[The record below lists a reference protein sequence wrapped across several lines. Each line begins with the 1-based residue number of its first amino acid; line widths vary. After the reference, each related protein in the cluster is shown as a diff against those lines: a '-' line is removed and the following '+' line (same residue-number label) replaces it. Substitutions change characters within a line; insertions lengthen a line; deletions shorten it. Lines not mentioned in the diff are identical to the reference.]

1 MDFNLLQNANKAV
14 KNEPVVS
21 PVKAAEPPASTHSDP
36 EEPVSPAQVLSQ
48 SQAKA
53 RQKSSKSTKAHKTLK
68 PPKTPKA
75 PKTPKVKEGG
85 KKKAKKFKES
95 SLPLKASSFAALESH
110 AKDILSKMDDSKKAK
125 VGGETSS
132 VASASRTAV
141 FSFLFLFV
149 LLLLLQVVK
158 NLLSMSAKEI
168 PKQNNMEKFEIRE
181 QSKNKTEAKWKYKVR
196 TVLVLSWSCPGPGTV
211 RVLVPASVAPV
222 APSGSTFS
230 ALFVSRTA
238 NRILY

>member
-1 MDFNLLQNANKAV
+1 M

-21 PVKAAEPPASTHSDP
+21 PLKAVEPPASTHSDP

-125 VGGETSS
+125 VGGKDLFCHVVFQDDCFHIYAASS
-132 VASASRTAV
+132 
-141 FSFLFLFV
+141 
-149 LLLLLQVVK
+149 
-158 NLLSMSAKEI
+158 
-168 PKQNNMEKFEIRE
+168 P
-181 QSKNKTEAKWKYKVR
+181 
-196 TVLVLSWSCPGPGTV
+196 PGC
-211 RVLVPASVAPV
+211 
-222 APSGSTFS
+222 
-230 ALFVSRTA
+230 
-238 NRILY
+238 

>member
-1 MDFNLLQNANKAV
+1 MDTRPSAGVSVPKAHTRSGPHHGIFLTCNLLDFNLLQNANKAV

-21 PVKAAEPPASTHSDP
+21 TLKAVEPPASTHSDP

-85 KKKAKKFKES
+85 KKKAKKLKES

-125 VGGETSS
+125 VSRRDLFWDVGFQDDCFPGSLSVYAASS
-132 VASASRTAV
+132 
-141 FSFLFLFV
+141 
-149 LLLLLQVVK
+149 
-158 NLLSMSAKEI
+158 
-168 PKQNNMEKFEIRE
+168 P
-181 QSKNKTEAKWKYKVR
+181 
-196 TVLVLSWSCPGPGTV
+196 PGC
-211 RVLVPASVAPV
+211 
-222 APSGSTFS
+222 
-230 ALFVSRTA
+230 
-238 NRILY
+238 

>member
-1 MDFNLLQNANKAV
+1 MTCYLLYYYLLKNANKAV
-14 KNEPVVS
+14 KNEPIVS
-21 PVKAAEPPASTHSDP
+21 PLESVEQPPSTHSDP

-48 SQAKA
+48 SRAKA
-53 RQKSSKSTKAHKTLK
+53 RQKTSKSTKAQKTLK
-68 PPKTPKA
+68 PPKMPKV

-125 VGGETSS
+125 VSREHPFCEVISS
-132 VASASRTAV
+132 DNC
-141 FSFLFLFV
+141 FSHFSLYLCCTFF
-149 LLLLLQVVK
+149 LQVVK

-181 QSKNKTEAKWKYKVR
+181 QNKNKTEAKWKYKVR
-196 TVLVLSWSCPGPGTV
+196 IFSPETGSYHGSSVIRVKSGCFRLV
-211 RVLVPASVAPV
+211 
-222 APSGSTFS
+222 
-230 ALFVSRTA
+230 
-238 NRILY
+238 

>member
-1 MDFNLLQNANKAV
+1 MEQ
-14 KNEPVVS
+14 
-21 PVKAAEPPASTHSDP
+21 PPSTHSDP

-53 RQKSSKSTKAHKTLK
+53 RQKTSKSTKAHKTLK

-85 KKKAKKFKES
+85 KKKAKKLKES

-125 VGGETSS
+125 VSRKHIFCDVSFEDHCFSHFS
-132 VASASRTAV
+132 LCLSRT
-141 FSFLFLFV
+141 FF
-149 LLLLLQVVK
+149 LQVVK

-196 TVLVLSWSCPGPGTV
+196 KSQKRAHVTVHLQRPIRPRWFRLV
-211 RVLVPASVAPV
+211 
-222 APSGSTFS
+222 
-230 ALFVSRTA
+230 
-238 NRILY
+238 